1 MIRQWF
7 SAIHEALDDLIRRY
21 PQAGEEEKYR
31 IQEQWNVIKSLSDE
45 WIEHWLSLEDKLALF
60 RDLEQGGG
68 SASGQPAKL
77 LGPFDKGQGYFKLQ
91 MFEHASQCFEETL
104 RLFPDLLAARLFL
117 AMARMHLGEFGEA
130 QRHFQLIAALS
141 EEPKLKAIAYNAL
154 GCIQAVGAHLEQA
167 QSYFRQAL
175 EADPS
180 FADPKMNLE
189 SCRQGTGQLRLRFGS
204 TELQALIRP

>member
-1 MIRQWF
+1 VIRQWF

-91 MFEHASQCFEETL
+91 MFEHASKRRFGFSPICLRPACFW
-104 RLFPDLLAARLFL
+104 RWR
-117 AMARMHLGEFGEA
+117 
-130 QRHFQLIAALS
+130 
-141 EEPKLKAIAYNAL
+141 
-154 GCIQAVGAHLEQA
+154 GCIWASSAK
-167 QSYFRQAL
+167 
-175 EADPS
+175 PS
-180 FADPKMNLE
+180 GI
-189 SCRQGTGQLRLRFGS
+189 SS
-204 TELQALIRP
+204 